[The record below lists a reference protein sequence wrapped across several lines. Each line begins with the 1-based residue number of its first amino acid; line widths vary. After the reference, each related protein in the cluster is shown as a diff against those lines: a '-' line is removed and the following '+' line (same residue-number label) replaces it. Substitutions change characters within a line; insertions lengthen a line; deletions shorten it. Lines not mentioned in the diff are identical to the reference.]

1 MKTNMSKFAN
11 GRLMDRSSGG
21 GDIMAWVVA
30 FTPPVLV
37 VLLGAVVF
45 QDVVLKSIVTAS
57 HPSLVYGILLAFA
70 LGIVLCGVSLARFQA
85 EGRYVK
91 NWTAL
96 KSNEERRVW
105 VENHASHDK
114 VIVYPALAAVVL
126 QMPSSE
132 RQAKFEHEVRAIETA
147 LGDKL
152 VFPNFIAGSLVG
164 LGLVGT
170 FVGLLGTLED
180 LGAVFGSL
188 AKTGETGA
196 NPTAVFADMV
206 QKLQDPMRGMG
217 TAFVTSLY
225 GLLGSLVVGLCSLSV
240 SKAGNAV
247 IKHLY
252 SAERLFSSQVLE
264 RFTPET
270 FQVATGSN
278 NAEQLQDLVARVLE
292 AQATRDTSLQTWAEG
307 SEKRLSKLLDQML
320 EANWSASSE
329 LVTNS
334 QKAITHFIEVI
345 NQQNDNTQVIS
356 KQLAQQQR
364 TLTDTVRLLGKQV
377 NNERALL
384 QRDVLA
390 MIERNQAE
398 NKEDLARMEKMVI
411 QIAELTDRSVSTFER
426 YIQQQERVMGSLPK
440 THYWKDAWSKVQL
453 FLRKSKQEADLA
465 LLARAVERQTLV
477 LHRLTKQMTPPAWVD
492 RPVQADESDRFHQN

>member
-1 MKTNMSKFAN
+1 M
-11 GRLMDRSSGG
+11 
-21 GDIMAWVVA
+21 
-30 FTPPVLV
+30 
-37 VLLGAVVF
+37 
-45 QDVVLKSIVTAS
+45 
-57 HPSLVYGILLAFA
+57 
-70 LGIVLCGVSLARFQA
+70 
-85 EGRYVK
+85 
-91 NWTAL
+91 
-96 KSNEERRVW
+96 
-105 VENHASHDK
+105 
-114 VIVYPALAAVVL
+114 
-126 QMPSSE
+126 
-132 RQAKFEHEVRAIETA
+132 
-147 LGDKL
+147 
-152 VFPNFIAGSLVG
+152 
-164 LGLVGT
+164 
-170 FVGLLGTLED
+170 
-180 LGAVFGSL
+180 
-188 AKTGETGA
+188 
-196 NPTAVFADMV
+196 
-206 QKLQDPMRGMG
+206 
-217 TAFVTSLY
+217 
-225 GLLGSLVVGLCSLSV
+225 
-240 SKAGNAV
+240 
-247 IKHLY
+247 
-252 SAERLFSSQVLE
+252 LE

-390 MIERNQAE
+390 MIERNQTE

-411 QIAELTDRSVSTFER
+411 QIVELTDRSVSTFER
-426 YIQQQERVMGSLPK
+426 YIQQQEHVMGSLPK

-465 LLARAVERQTLV
+465 LLAKAVERQTLV

-492 RPVQADESDRFHQN
+492 RPVQVDESDRFHKN

>member
-1 MKTNMSKFAN
+1 MKENTSKLVN
-11 GRLMDRSSGG
+11 VSSARGAISV
-21 GDIMAWVVA
+21 GDVMAWVVA
-30 FTPPVLV
+30 FSPAVLV
-37 VLLGAVVF
+37 VLMGGVVF
-45 QDVVLKSIVTAS
+45 QDVVVKSIVTAS
-57 HPSLVYGILLAFA
+57 HPSLVYGILIAFI
-70 LGIVLCGVSLARFQA
+70 LGILLCAISLLSFQR
-85 EGRYVK
+85 ESRYVRS
-91 NWTAL
+91 WTLL
-96 KSNEERRVW
+96 KTNEERRIW
-105 VENHASHDK
+105 IESHTSHGK
-114 VIVYPALAAVVL
+114 VVVYPALAAVVL

-132 RQAKFEHEVRAIETA
+132 RQAKFEHEVRAVETA

-152 VFPNFIAGSLVG
+152 VFPNFIAGALVG

-188 AKTGETGA
+188 AKTGDTGA

-247 IKHLY
+247 IKDLY
-252 SAERLFSSQVLE
+252 SAERMFSSQVLE
-264 RFTPET
+264 RFTPEAL
-270 FQVATGSN
+270 QVSAGSAN
-278 NAEQLQDLVARVLE
+278 VDQLQDLVARVLE
-292 AQATRDTSLQTWAEG
+292 AQSTRDTSLQTWAEG

-329 LVTNS
+329 LVSNS

-377 NNERALL
+377 NDERALL

-398 NKEDLARMEKMVI
+398 NKEDLLRLEKMVM
-411 QIAELTDRSVSTFER
+411 QITETTDRSVNMFER
-426 YIQQQERVMGSLPK
+426 YIRQQERVMGSLPK

-465 LLARAVERQTLV
+465 LLARALERQTLV
-477 LHRLTKQMTPPAWVD
+477 LHRLTKQMAPPAWSD
-492 RPVQADESDRFHQN
+492 RPVEVNESEKPQ

>member
-1 MKTNMSKFAN
+1 MKANMSKVAASKSI
-11 GRLMDRSSGG
+11 GGSPSGG
-21 GDIMAWVVA
+21 DLMAWMVA
-30 FTPPVLV
+30 FTPPALV
-37 VLLGAVVF
+37 GLLGAVVF
-45 QDVVLKSIVTAS
+45 QDVVVKSIETAS
-57 HPSLVYGILLAFA
+57 HPSLVYGILLAFV
-70 LGIVLCGVSLARFQA
+70 LGILLCGMSLARFQA
-85 EGRYVK
+85 ERRYVR
-91 NWTAL
+91 NWAAL
-96 KSNEERRVW
+96 KSNEERRIW
-105 VENHASHDK
+105 VENHASHGK
-114 VIVYPALAAVVL
+114 VIVYPALAAIVL

-132 RQAKFEHEVRAIETA
+132 RQAKFEHEVRAVETA
-147 LGDKL
+147 LSDKL

-188 AKTGETGA
+188 AKTGDTGA

-240 SKAGNAV
+240 SKSGNAV

-252 SAERLFSSQVLE
+252 SAERLFSSQALE
-264 RFTPET
+264 RFTPDT
-270 FQVATGSN
+270 FQVASGSGN
-278 NAEQLQDLVARVLE
+278 VEQLQDLVARVLE
-292 AQATRDTSLQTWAEG
+292 AQSTRDTSLQTWAEG

-334 QKAITHFIEVI
+334 QKAINHFVEVI
-345 NQQNDNTQVIS
+345 NQQNDNTQIIS

-377 NNERALL
+377 NDERALL

-398 NKEDLARMEKMVI
+398 NKEDIARMEKMVT
-411 QIAELTDRSVSTFER
+411 QIAELTNRSVGNFER
-426 YIQQQERVMGSLPK
+426 YIHQQERVMGSLPK
-440 THYWKDAWSKVQL
+440 THYWKEAWSKVQL
-453 FLRKSKQEADLA
+453 FLRKSEKEADLA

-477 LHRLTKQMTPPAWVD
+477 LHRLTKQMTPPTWTD
-492 RPVQADESDRFHQN
+492 RPAQTDESNRFHQG